1 MADPSAGNVRASGAL
16 VTGGARGIG
25 RSIVEQLARRGDTVF
40 LGDVDATAA
49 QVTAEQLGA
58 EGLDVRPVEL
68 DVREVDAVGD
78 VVGRIDSEHPLGTVV
93 NNAGVGFV
101 TPLVDVTPAEFDR
114 LMGVN
119 LRGVFFV
126 LQAAARAMAPR
137 GAGSIV
143 NLASTSS
150 FTASTTP
157 MVPYDT
163 SKGAVRMLTIAAA
176 RELAPTGIRV
186 NAVAPGTVDTDLTR
200 SLSDDPEA
208 LDRLAAAHIPMG
220 RLGRAEEIAAA
231 VDFLSSENASYVTG
245 HVLVV
250 DGGWLT

>member
-1 MADPSAGNVRASGAL
+1 MVTQPQAGTL

-25 RSIVEQLARRGDTVF
+25 RAIAERLARRGDTVF
-40 LGDVDATAA
+40 IGDLGSTAA
-49 QVTAEQLGA
+49 STAA
-58 EGLDVRPVEL
+58 ELAAAGLAVHAVEL
-68 DVREVDAVGD
+68 DVRDPGSLAAAVASVEEVV
-78 VVGRIDSEHPLGTVV
+78 PLTTMV
-93 NNAGVGFV
+93 NNAGVGWIRPLIEV
-101 TPLVDVTPAEFDR
+101 TPQQFDD
-114 LMGVN
+114 LMSVN
-119 LRGVFFV
+119 LRGVFFGI
-126 LQAAARAMAPR
+126 QAAARAMADR
-137 GAGSIV
+137 GGCIV
-143 NLASTSS
+143 NTASTSA

-200 SLSDDPEA
+200 SVLDDPDVLE
-208 LDRLAAAHIPMG
+208 RQAAERIPLG
-220 RLGRAEEIAAA
+220 RLGKVTDIAAA
-231 VDFLSSENASYVTG
+231 VDFLSSDAASYVTG

>member
-1 MADPSAGNVRASGAL
+1 MAEPAGAL

-25 RSIVEQLARRGDTVF
+25 RAIAERLARRGDTVF
-40 LGDVDATAA
+40 IGDLGSTAA
-49 QVTAEQLGA
+49 GTAAELAA
-58 EGLDVRPVEL
+58 EGLAAHGVEL
-68 DVREVDAVGD
+68 DVRDPRSLAAAVASVEEVA
-78 VVGRIDSEHPLGTVV
+78 PLATMV
-93 NNAGVGFV
+93 NNAGVCWIRPLVEV
-101 TPLVDVTPAEFDR
+101 TPQEFDD

-119 LRGVFFV
+119 LRGVFFGI
-126 LQAAARAMAPR
+126 QAAARVMAGR
-137 GAGSIV
+137 GGCIV
-143 NLASTSS
+143 NTASTSG

-176 RELAPTGIRV
+176 RELAPAGIRV

-200 SLSDDPEA
+200 SVLDDPGVLESQ
-208 LDRLAAAHIPMG
+208 AAERIPLG
-220 RLGRAEEIAAA
+220 RLGRPTDIAAA
-231 VDFLSSENASYVTG
+231 VDFLSSPDASYITG